1 MMTCAVVWRVSCDH
15 AEDMCDWEISYGY
28 VMHFARCDAARRR
41 TGLMVLSP
49 PFFSLLSS
57 VTCRLAQCSS
67 LLAALLS
74 FPVDQTV
81 RPHRAFLNLKKT
93 WRQNLEKS

>member
-1 MMTCAVVWRVSCDH
+1 
-15 AEDMCDWEISYGY
+15 
-28 VMHFARCDAARRR
+28 MHFARCDAARRR

-57 VTCRLAQCSS
+57 VTRRLAQCSS

-74 FPVDQTV
+74 FPVDQTI
-81 RPHRAFLNLKKT
+81 RSHRAFLNLKKRGDRT
-93 WRQNLEKS
+93 LRNRNNDVAADLLS